1 MIEMNG
7 RNNNRWTRFLDRIG
21 RFGKKSR
28 PKPRVAPPFMLDED
42 GLSVAPPEQ
51 EPLKTAFDLEPTFPI
66 DHLPFAEPATVR
78 GLERRSLFNR
88 LDAAVGADVYLFQR
102 AQRFLRH
109 RPDSTIVDRP
119 DVSEKLVL
127 ALSVWAWTRSR
138 LGLEDDGLVAMGRAL
153 EWSQDAGSCLR
164 GYVYQRSA
172 RMLLDQLLGGTS
184 YGSPSGVLGR
194 FIFQDILREL
204 EEAREDHMKSERGE
218 AAVTETVL
226 DLGTAFTSID
236 EHHPGHRLLYIGL
249 ERLEGQE
256 GFDRGR
262 ELDAR
267 SALAR
272 SCFRLGRL
280 DEGAAVLAPIDP
292 EQLEPRDRYLWL
304 HLQADFH
311 KAVGRPGSAFARRL
325 EALALGMDHCGPE
338 RTLDDLAAVGRDRP
352 SSPELSEEAEVWV
365 TNAVRHLVDRVK
377 GEEWREGIR
386 RLGRSVLSGSE
397 PFGGWEPVA
406 LRKRLYQTL
415 QNELTV
421 QEEDGTTEVSADVE
435 M

>member
-1 MIEMNG
+1 
-7 RNNNRWTRFLDRIG
+7 
-21 RFGKKSR
+21 
-28 PKPRVAPPFMLDED
+28 MLDED

-109 RPDSTIVDRP
+109 RPDSTDGGRP
-119 DVSEKLVL
+119 DVSEKLAL

-172 RMLLDQLLGGTS
+172 RMLLDQLLSGTS

-236 EHHPGHRLLYIGL
+236 QHHPGHRLLYIGL
-249 ERLEGQE
+249 ELP
-256 GFDRGR
+256 GFLPDFEYFNLLPILMVVLWILQQRGMPQPQD
-262 ELDAR
+262 EQAAR
-267 SALAR
+267 MQKMMMFMPVVFGFMLYNY
-272 SCFRLGRL
+272 
-280 DEGAAVLAPIDP
+280 AAGLSLYMITSSGVAIFEQKVIKKMWPIDDTEVVKKSEP
-292 EQLEPRDRYLWL
+292 SGCGPFSGFMEQLAEKQKEHMKRM
-304 HLQADFH
+304 
-311 KAVGRPGSAFARRL
+311 
-325 EALALGMDHCGPE
+325 EAMQRA
-338 RTLDDLAAVGRDRP
+338 
-352 SSPELSEEAEVWV
+352 
-365 TNAVRHLVDRVK
+365 
-377 GEEWREGIR
+377 
-386 RLGRSVLSGSE
+386 SG
-397 PFGGWEPVA
+397 GNNK
-406 LRKRLYQTL
+406 KR
-415 QNELTV
+415 
-421 QEEDGTTEVSADVE
+421 GKKKR
-435 M
+435 